1 VALIGAAGFLVAFAT
16 VLSGLGEDSPFG
28 YGSFLGVLALVVWSF
43 ATSVARYRALGAPAD
58 QLLRR
63 CDEVGIPAIRSP
75 KGLDLDD
82 MIEVVEASL
91 PPKKPR

>member
-1 VALIGAAGFLVAFAT
+1 MSL
-16 VLSGLGEDSPFG
+16 DSE
-28 YGSFLGVLALVVWSF
+28 LWERRQ
-43 ATSVARYRALGAPAD
+43 ARHPIVDRPQHVITDRYHPGAPAD

-63 CDEVGIPAIRSP
+63 CDEVGTPAIRSP

-91 PPKKPR
+91 PPKQSSVNIPI